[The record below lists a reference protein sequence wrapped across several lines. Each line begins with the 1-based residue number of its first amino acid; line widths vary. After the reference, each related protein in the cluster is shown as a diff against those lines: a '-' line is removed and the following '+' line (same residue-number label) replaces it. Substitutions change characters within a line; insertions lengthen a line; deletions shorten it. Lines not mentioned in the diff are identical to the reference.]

1 MFSCLH
7 QHEAVKFA
15 PGKLGMWEPTDIVDG
30 KLTTVLAFVRVL
42 ISRLDEVFPLSVSLG
57 LSRSLSLS
65 LARALLLGAPRAPH
79 PLSPDFPL
87 TCVARSP

>member
-1 MFSCLH
+1 
-7 QHEAVKFA
+7 
-15 PGKLGMWEPTDIVDG
+15 MWEPTDIVDG

-65 LARALLLGAPRAPH
+65 LALSRARASPWRAARPSS
-79 PLSPDFPL
+79 PLS
-87 TCVARSP
+87 